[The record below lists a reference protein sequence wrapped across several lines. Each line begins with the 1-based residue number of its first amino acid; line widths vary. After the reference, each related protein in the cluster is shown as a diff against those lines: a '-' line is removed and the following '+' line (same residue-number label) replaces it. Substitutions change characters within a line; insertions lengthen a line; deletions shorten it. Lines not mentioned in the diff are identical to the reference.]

1 MSTEDSISAKSILSW
16 LYLTNATILITH
28 QIDAAYWH
36 EWELFGMSGGIQ
48 LNLLINIPLV
58 MVILFGQQRLTQG
71 RAGGLVFSGLLA
83 ALGLLAIS
91 LHSYFLLQGDDAF
104 RLPVSLG
111 LIASTGLLSLAQA
124 VALFKISALQTGVN
138 PSTKLNNRN

>member
-1 MSTEDSISAKSILSW
+1 MLIKGSVSIKRVLSW

-36 EWELFGMSGGIQ
+36 EWDLFGMPGGIQ
-48 LNLLINIPLV
+48 LNLLLNIPLV
-58 MVILFGQQRLTQG
+58 MLMLFGQQRLIQG
-71 RAGGLVFSGLLA
+71 YADGLGFSWLLVAGGIIAV
-83 ALGLLAIS
+83 S

-111 LIASTGLLSLAQA
+111 LLAATFLLSLAQA
-124 VALFKISALQTGVN
+124 IALFILH
-138 PSTKLNNRN
+138 STRSQNDVQQSN